1 MRLCVCEHVLSV
13 ASSALKK
20 QTVGHVIVEKK
31 QKLLHMRQVEKEPV
45 CGIYELCMK

>member
-20 QTVGHVIVEKK
+20 QTVGNVNVEKK
-31 QKLLHMRQVEKEPV
+31 QNLLQMRQVEKTV
-45 CGIYELCMK
+45 CGICELCMK